1 MPILIATQPT
11 LAQITTLLCL
21 AVADGNDRVV
31 VYWMDKLK
39 DDDMLE
45 SAGFTIQDPSGS
57 GLLQVAALK
66 GHLSTSQHLLDRGIN
81 INAVDR
87 NHGTALQAA
96 IYMGRK
102 EIYDFL
108 LGWDGPDDR
117 TSDKADDGANDRV
130 KVNTKGGYYGC
141 ALQVAAYRANED
153 LVKLLVESKKADVN
167 IYGGKYGS
175 PLQAAV
181 RTGCLAVVQ
190 HILPKSNV
198 NYRGGKY
205 GTALQ
210 AVGRG
215 RYRTRIRLP
224 ELSRGQIL
232 SQLAETSPDNLVDRI
247 DNNNNSS
254 SNATDA
260 QYLEVANE
268 LFNGGARLDGGSGL
282 LDNPINAAAC
292 SGSRDLLELMLK
304 HFDARSPD
312 WKDEKWV
319 VLTKALL
326 SAITQSPENQ
336 KSLAI
341 LLVENGAR
349 INYPI
354 SPTLRNLPL
363 EAAATKNLLDVVGY
377 LLEVN
382 KEDGQFADTFAES
395 GIHGTALR
403 AAIATSKPDQEE
415 VAECLIRNIAQR
427 WSREERPPTDTAKR
441 EAGGPADE
449 PIIRTTDLSYEWTK
463 WDDKYGNLVQLAT
476 FSGLKKTVEMLLKYE
491 AGPNVPDTSQRTAL
505 HIAAWSG
512 FPQIVQL
519 LLDNGA
525 AINAK
530 DEWGATPL
538 DQAEEALERDDHD
551 ADEQDLQEIIQTLQ
565 GRINSVE
572 VEKLRSKFRGPKKI
586 REKNMEAVGQSAPKG
601 AKPVFAMPYW
611 IPGVGFRATLLDIW
625 DSEGHE
631 CLWLKK
637 PRIEEILY
645 PPTETEQGSITRDKD
660 GPHNC
665 KVNWIHI
672 PSNNVSRTTSV
683 PLERH
688 R

>member
-1 MPILIATQPT
+1 
-11 LAQITTLLCL
+11 
-21 AVADGNDRVV
+21 
-31 VYWMDKLK
+31 
-39 DDDMLE
+39 
-45 SAGFTIQDPSGS
+45 
-57 GLLQVAALK
+57 LQVAALK

-224 ELSRGQIL
+224 ELSRGQI
-232 SQLAETSPDNLVDRI
+232 
-247 DNNNNSS
+247 
-254 SNATDA
+254 
-260 QYLEVANE
+260 
-268 LFNGGARLDGGSGL
+268 F
-282 LDNPINAAAC
+282 
-292 SGSRDLLELMLK
+292 
-304 HFDARSPD
+304 
-312 WKDEKWV
+312 
-319 VLTKALL
+319 
-326 SAITQSPENQ
+326 
-336 KSLAI
+336 
-341 LLVENGAR
+341 
-349 INYPI
+349 
-354 SPTLRNLPL
+354 
-363 EAAATKNLLDVVGY
+363 
-377 LLEVN
+377 
-382 KEDGQFADTFAES
+382 
-395 GIHGTALR
+395 
-403 AAIATSKPDQEE
+403 
-415 VAECLIRNIAQR
+415 
-427 WSREERPPTDTAKR
+427 
-441 EAGGPADE
+441 
-449 PIIRTTDLSYEWTK
+449 YEWTK

-530 DEWGATPL
+530 
-538 DQAEEALERDDHD
+538 
-551 ADEQDLQEIIQTLQ
+551 
-565 GRINSVE
+565 
-572 VEKLRSKFRGPKKI
+572 
-586 REKNMEAVGQSAPKG
+586 
-601 AKPVFAMPYW
+601 
-611 IPGVGFRATLLDIW
+611 
-625 DSEGHE
+625 
-631 CLWLKK
+631 
-637 PRIEEILY
+637 
-645 PPTETEQGSITRDKD
+645 
-660 GPHNC
+660 
-665 KVNWIHI
+665 
-672 PSNNVSRTTSV
+672 
-683 PLERH
+683 
-688 R
+688 